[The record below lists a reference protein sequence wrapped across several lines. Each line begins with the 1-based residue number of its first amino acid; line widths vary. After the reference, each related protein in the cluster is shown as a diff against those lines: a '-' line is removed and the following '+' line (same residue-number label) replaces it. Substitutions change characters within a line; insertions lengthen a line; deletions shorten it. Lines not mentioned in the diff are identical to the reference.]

1 VLTESSDAQLVDRT
15 LAGDTSAYA
24 ELVRRYR
31 RAALARA
38 LAVLGEQQEAEDVAQ
53 ESFVQ
58 AYDQLGT
65 CRDQSRFGAWLLAI
79 VHRSSL
85 NRARAIKRRRAV
97 PLEPERDRAGDYGVR
112 ENDAAEA
119 MDRAEL
125 QKELLGAL
133 RQLSPVQREV
143 VLLSDLEDWSHAE
156 IAEQTGLSITMSRRH
171 LSDARRKLRALLS
184 SLGSSS
190 REQS

>member
-1 VLTESSDAQLVDRT
+1 MQTESSDAQLVERT

-38 LAVLGEQQEAEDVAQ
+38 LAVLEEQPEAEDVAQ

-58 AYDQLGT
+58 AYDQLGS
-65 CRDQSRFGAWLLAI
+65 CRDPERFGGWLLTI
-79 VHRSSL
+79 VHRSAL
-85 NRARAIKRRRAV
+85 NRLRTIKRRRAV
-97 PLEPERDRAGDYGVR
+97 PLEPERDSVGDYGTR
-112 ENDAAEA
+112 SNDAAAA
-119 MDRAEL
+119 MERSDARRS
-125 QKELLGAL
+125 LLAAL

-143 VLLSDLEDWSHAE
+143 VLLADLEDWSHVE
-156 IAEQTGLSITMSRRH
+156 IAEKTGLSVTMSRRH

-184 SLGSSS
+184 SMGMSS
-190 REQS
+190 REPR